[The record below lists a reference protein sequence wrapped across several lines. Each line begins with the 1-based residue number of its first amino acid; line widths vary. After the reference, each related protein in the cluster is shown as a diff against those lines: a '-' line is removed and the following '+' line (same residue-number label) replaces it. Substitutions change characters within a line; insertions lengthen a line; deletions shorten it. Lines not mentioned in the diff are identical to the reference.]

1 MGARMI
7 KDTRPLTDK
16 GFQQEQTRKI
26 LDFLRQNDYPNT
38 VLTSKQFPLSSKE
51 FVSVFNFMYQ
61 FLDPQNSN
69 KLPTVKYEEEALKVF
84 KSLHY
89 PGNLTKSNFTAMGSL
104 HSWPTVLGSLS
115 YLCDLVKIYSEK
127 LLPKEN
133 FNAMAFPSV
142 DEDGLPTDR
151 TNKEKIKLEYFFT
164 CFHKWNNATDE
175 VDEMDYT
182 EEIERLKEEMMENQ
196 DVNIDYLKEL
206 ETAMLRFKRE
216 FEALSNEG
224 SSFEALEEQRNAQA
238 IDVAKLEDYLSK
250 LLRNVETKKADVDK
264 IPAEQDVLME
274 KSRALSTEIQDLRA
288 KCDNPNINHRE
299 AEKNSILINER
310 RRMMEN
316 LKIECD
322 EVDNKN
328 WEMEVKFSKLRE
340 NIESTSRQINSK
352 SLDSSIKTKDGSIFK
367 MEEFRL
373 GNYHQYDEIKTDLV
387 EAVKVAKNDQRLL
400 EKEVS
405 KGESH
410 IEESKDK
417 LSMLKKNLD
426 DKKYELSRVT
436 EEISRSKDKI
446 AVDEKNLDSRLT
458 EVRNQLLQVK
468 SKDRVGAGE
477 LSQELEAVQ
486 ARLEAAKAKRKSEFE
501 AGQLFLKKVIGRT
514 IDYFEECDKI
524 EKNTSDKL
532 VEQIQKKIAEV
543 KLTAREIEDKCNRYV

>member
-1 MGARMI
+1 MG
-7 KDTRPLTDK
+7 
-16 GFQQEQTRKI
+16 
-26 LDFLRQNDYPNT
+26 
-38 VLTSKQFPLSSKE
+38 
-51 FVSVFNFMYQ
+51 
-61 FLDPQNSN
+61 
-69 KLPTVKYEEEALKVF
+69 
-84 KSLHY
+84 
-89 PGNLTKSNFTAMGSL
+89 
-104 HSWPTVLGSLS
+104 
-115 YLCDLVKIYSEK
+115 
-127 LLPKEN
+127 LPKEN

-164 CFHKWNNATDE
+164 CFHKWNNATDD

-206 ETAMLRFKRE
+206 EAAMLKFKRE
-216 FEALSNEG
+216 VEALSNEG

-250 LLRNVETKKADVDK
+250 LLRNVETKKIDVDK

-274 KSRALSTEIQDLRA
+274 KSQALSTEIQDLRA

-310 RRMMEN
+310 RRMIDN

-328 WEMEVKFSKLRE
+328 WEMEVKFSKMRE

-352 SLDSSIKTKDGSIFK
+352 SLDSNIKTKDGSIFK

-373 GNYHQYDEIKTDLV
+373 GNYRQYDDIKSDLL

-417 LSMLKKNLD
+417 LSMLKK
-426 DKKYELSRVT
+426 S
-436 EEISRSKDKI
+436 
-446 AVDEKNLDSRLT
+446 
-458 EVRNQLLQVK
+458 
-468 SKDRVGAGE
+468 
-477 LSQELEAVQ
+477 
-486 ARLEAAKAKRKSEFE
+486 
-501 AGQLFLKKVIGRT
+501 
-514 IDYFEECDKI
+514 
-524 EKNTSDKL
+524 
-532 VEQIQKKIAEV
+532 
-543 KLTAREIEDKCNRYV
+543 